1 MKIAFAGFGEVN
13 TPIEIIVDKCSK
25 AVENLKRED
34 VEIYP
39 CFPIRDDY
47 EEVDVNKAI
56 NYLPKYKRKEEL

>member
-13 TPIEIIVDKCSK
+13 TPIDIIINKCTAACES
-25 AVENLKRED
+25 LKKED

-47 EEVDVNKAI
+47 EEVDVHKASA
-56 NYLPKYKRKEEL
+56 YFEG